1 MCLTDELSSI
11 ESILENLREES
22 KDAQEELREN
32 QNTLVGIYT
41 ALYSSP
47 ESLPVEWNDISS
59 DLTKERREEFQ
70 RHVEEM
76 QDLMEKKVK
85 VVNAVIKD
93 CVTLFKELRL
103 YHEKDDVEER
113 ERASTSNSLNEEF
126 QLTSFDRK
134 VIQTYQT
141 IICSNGT
148 DSPSTVDPTMYKESS
163 TCIGISDATVSTLK
177 TRMKSL
183 LEEKRHRKLTLHK
196 MGTQIGHLW
205 EKLKIP
211 ESVQRDF
218 TESVKGLGMDTIQK
232 GKNELDRL
240 NLLKQE
246 MIGKLISESRQEINA
261 LFDELNTGH
270 EARLKFTPGL
280 IADESL
286 FTDELLEQHEEFVS
300 SLKQKLEQMRPIL
313 NLIGRR
319 EEVLKERM
327 EYEELQKDP
336 ERLQQRGAALTK
348 QLMKEEKM
356 SRRIKKDLP
365 KYTQVL
371 HKKCI
376 EWEQTHSSQFMYKDK
391 SYLELMEEQEEQWK
405 EYKEKETQLKLEK
418 RMKERNA
425 AKENFQT
432 GGSSFYK
439 PLPGKKKVSTS
450 FSMLSNEFDL
460 CVSFIFSFIHL
471 NILICISP
479 FQAPSERKIGSNTSR
494 SKSRTNMSGR
504 TGMTSRPKSRPRP
517 LSDAQSRDNSSSY
530 RNPSRSRLIAPG
542 KCVVCEK
549 GFFGNMKYLTNYMH
563 FSTPL

>member
-1 MCLTDELSSI
+1 M
-11 ESILENLREES
+11 ENLREES
-22 KDAQEELREN
+22 KHAQEELLEN
-32 QNTLVGIYT
+32 QNTLLGIYT

-47 ESLPVEWNDISS
+47 ESLPIEWNDISS

-70 RHVEEM
+70 RHVGEM

-85 VVNAVIKD
+85 VVNTLIKD

-141 IICSNGT
+141 IILCSNDT
-148 DSPSTVDPTMYKESS
+148 DHPSTVDPSMYKESS

-327 EYEELQKDP
+327 EYEQLQKDP

-371 HKKCI
+371 RKKCI

-450 FSMLSNEFDL
+450 FSMLSNEFDFCFCFL
-460 CVSFIFSFIHL
+460 FSHSY
-471 NILICISP
+471 IS
-479 FQAPSERKIGSNTSR
+479 TY
-494 SKSRTNMSGR
+494 
-504 TGMTSRPKSRPRP
+504 
-517 LSDAQSRDNSSSY
+517 SY
-530 RNPSRSRLIAPG
+530 
-542 KCVVCEK
+542 V
-549 GFFGNMKYLTNYMH
+549 FHH
-563 FSTPL
+563 FRHRVIVK